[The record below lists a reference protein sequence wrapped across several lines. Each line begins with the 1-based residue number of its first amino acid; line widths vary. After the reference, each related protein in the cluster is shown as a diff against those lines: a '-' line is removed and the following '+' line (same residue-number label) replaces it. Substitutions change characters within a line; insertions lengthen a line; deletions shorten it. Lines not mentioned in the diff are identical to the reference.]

1 MTDVRVNI
9 TTKIWGLATVMLA
22 ICIPLSAVTNTGAIL
37 PLAVIAGATVS
48 TVSVWR
54 SHQQTSQNS
63 IMLEPAKLRALEER
77 IANLETIVSSP
88 ELDLPPKIKRLEVS
102 DGA

>member
-9 TTKIWGLATVMLA
+9 TTKIWGIATGMLG
-22 ICIPLSAVTNTGAIL
+22 I
-37 PLAVIAGATVS
+37 
-48 TVSVWR
+48 
-54 SHQQTSQNS
+54 
-63 IMLEPAKLRALEER
+63 AKLRALEES

-88 ELDLPPKIKRLEVS
+88 ELDLPPKIKRLEMS